1 MQSLVARLLVAFGL
15 VIVFLLPLGFAV
27 AAISAEASAAY
38 GDDSFFQG
46 FIFPWWLPSSVVL
59 AILALLLL
67 WVRQLDGCAAH
78 SVWTTPPICPTGASL
93 GSGRS

>member
-15 VIVFLLPLGFAV
+15 VIVFLLQLGFAV

-46 FIFPWWLPSSVVL
+46 FIFAPPWR
-59 AILALLLL
+59 ALFRGFLL
-67 WVRQLDGCAAH
+67 
-78 SVWTTPPICPTGASL
+78 SMT
-93 GSGRS
+93 